1 VFCKNK
7 SKKYNSTWKR
17 ARKNQ
22 RKLNKKQSK
31 QNQNNQVE
39 KIWKRKEDQKQ
50 DFFLGLFS
58 SRASRKKTAYI
69 NTKNVQKNRKIFK
82 NLLMYD
88 KKNFLSL
95 TQKKN
100 LPKTKPPNKQLSKQ
114 RKRIIKKTTQS
125 KQKILKF
132 RLFFDFKN
140 GKKKR
145 IKTKIKSQDY
155 ETFFCLSKHFVSHLA
170 YKNLC
175 PNN

>member
-1 VFCKNK
+1 LGYF
-7 SKKYNSTWKR
+7 
-17 ARKNQ
+17 
-22 RKLNKKQSK
+22 
-31 QNQNNQVE
+31 QVE
-39 KIWKRKEDQKQ
+39 LQE
-50 DFFLGLFS
+50 
-58 SRASRKKTAYI
+58 KKTAYI

-100 LPKTKPPNKQLSKQ
+100 LPKTKPPNKQLSKK

-170 YKNLC
+170 YKKSMPKQLR
-175 PNN
+175 NNEK

>member
-1 VFCKNK
+1 
-7 SKKYNSTWKR
+7 
-17 ARKNQ
+17 
-22 RKLNKKQSK
+22 
-31 QNQNNQVE
+31 
-39 KIWKRKEDQKQ
+39 
-50 DFFLGLFS
+50 
-58 SRASRKKTAYI
+58 
-69 NTKNVQKNRKIFK
+69 
-82 NLLMYD
+82 MYD

-100 LPKTKPPNKQLSKQ
+100 LPKTKPPNKQLSKK

-170 YKNLC
+170 YKKSMPKQLR
-175 PNN
+175 NNKKK

>member
-1 VFCKNK
+1 MGR
-7 SKKYNSTWKR
+7 SKKYEKEKR
-17 ARKNQ
+17 IKN
-22 RKLNKKQSK
+22 KISSLGYF
-31 QNQNNQVE
+31 QVE
-39 KIWKRKEDQKQ
+39 LQE
-50 DFFLGLFS
+50 
-58 SRASRKKTAYI
+58 KKTAYI

-100 LPKTKPPNKQLSKQ
+100 LPKTKPPNKQLSKK

-155 ETFFCLSKHFVSHLA
+155 ETFFCLSNILFHILHI
-170 YKNLC
+170 KNLC
-175 PNN
+175 PN